1 MTHGHGS
8 GSYNYFESIMN
19 QFRKLTSVGLMLF
32 LLSALLAAASPTEM
46 LAISH
51 ADEAIRQL
59 HRQVNSDPKNADAYS
74 LLCRVYF
81 QLGDWDN
88 AIANG
93 ERAVQLNSEVSAY
106 HLWLGRAYGRK
117 AETVNLAYA
126 FVLARRVVKEFERA
140 NQLDPGDW
148 SARRDLADF
157 YVQAPVVVGGGESK
171 AQRLAHD
178 TQGRDAVGASIIR
191 AMIALRKKDTAEA
204 ERQYQAAIRESSG
217 AAGPWLNLARLYR
230 DGNRW
235 DKFDDAVRHALSST
249 KQTSEDLFDTGELLG
264 GVGRML
270 PQAAEALRL
279 YLKGGTADEHDD
291 AFRAHYL
298 LGRVLEQLGDR
309 QGAIGEY
316 RFSLTLASGFRPAQ
330 DALRRLGA

>member
-1 MTHGHGS
+1 MK
-8 GSYNYFESIMN
+8 
-19 QFRKLTSVGLMLF
+19 QFRHFITVGLVLF
-32 LLSALLAAASPTEM
+32 LLGASLAVAAPAEM
-46 LAISH
+46 LAIGH

-59 HRQVNSDPKNADAYS
+59 HRQLNSDPKNAAAYS
-74 LLCRVYF
+74 LLCRLYF

-88 AIANG
+88 AITNG
-93 ERAVQLNSEVSAY
+93 EHAVQLQPEASAY

-126 FVLARRVVKEFERA
+126 FVLARRVAREFERA
-140 NQLDPGDW
+140 NQLDGDNW

-157 YVQAPVVVGGGESK
+157 YIQAPAVVGGGEYK
-171 AQRLAHD
+171 AERLANA
-178 TQGRDAVGASIIR
+178 TQTRDPAGASIIR
-191 AMIALRKKDTAEA
+191 AMIAQRKKDTAEA
-204 ERQYQAAIRESSG
+204 ERQYKTAIRQSGG
-217 AAGPWLNLARLYR
+217 AAGPWLDLARLYR

-235 DKFDDAVRHALSST
+235 DQFEDAVRHALSSPS
-249 KQTSEDLFDTGELLG
+249 KNPEDLFDVGELLG
-264 GVGRML
+264 GTGRML

-279 YLKGGTADEHDD
+279 YVQGDAHPVNNQKRAVAGDPDADEHED

-298 LGRVLEQLGDR
+298 LGSVLEQLGDR

-316 RFSLTLASGFRPAQ
+316 RFALALASGYRPAE

>member
-1 MTHGHGS
+1 MK
-8 GSYNYFESIMN
+8 
-19 QFRKLTSVGLMLF
+19 QFRKFSIAGVILFMLG
-32 LLSALLAAASPTEM
+32 ALLASSSSAEM
-46 LAISH
+46 LPIGR
-51 ADEAIRQL
+51 ADEAIRLLNQ
-59 HRQVNSDPKNADAYS
+59 QVNSDPKNAEAYS

-81 QLGDWDN
+81 QLSDWDN

-93 ERAVQLNSEVSAY
+93 ERAVRLSPNVSAY
-106 HLWLGRAYGRK
+106 HLCLGRAYGRK

-126 FVLARRVVKEFERA
+126 FVLARRVVREFERA

-157 YVQAPVVVGGGESK
+157 YVQAPIVVGGGEYK

-178 TQGRDAVGASIIR
+178 TQARDAVGASTIR

-204 ERQYQAAIRESSG
+204 ERQYETAIQQSSG
-217 AAGPWLNLARLYR
+217 AAGPWLDLARLYR
-230 DGNRW
+230 GDNRW

-249 KQTSEDLFDTGELLG
+249 QKTSEDLFDTGELLG

-279 YLKGGTADEHDD
+279 YLRGGTGDGRDE

-316 RFSLTLASGFRPAQ
+316 RFSLALASEYRPAQ